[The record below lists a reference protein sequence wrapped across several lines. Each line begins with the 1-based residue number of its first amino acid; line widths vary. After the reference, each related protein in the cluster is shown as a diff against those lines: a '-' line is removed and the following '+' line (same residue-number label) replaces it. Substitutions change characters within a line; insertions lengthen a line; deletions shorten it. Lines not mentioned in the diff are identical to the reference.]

1 MGCRPREYES
11 RCGGDGRTRAA
22 KGIELACVFIY
33 IGVMETGKKSIVSS
47 VKRVLVTGRRVE
59 GGILANEG
67 PAAFAPLSRPSTN
80 EQSA

>member
-1 MGCRPREYES
+1 MFVC
-11 RCGGDGRTRAA
+11 
-22 KGIELACVFIY
+22 

-47 VKRVLVTGRRVE
+47 VKRVLETRWRRGE

>member
-1 MGCRPREYES
+1 VSVY
-11 RCGGDGRTRAA
+11 
-22 KGIELACVFIY
+22 IY
-33 IGVMETGKKSIVSS
+33 ICIGVMETGKKSIVSS